1 WTANTPD
8 QIQITTGQSSY
19 AFKKGDTI
27 WSTVEKLK
35 SLGYKTTVA
44 EFAEL
49 NNVDLAKGEQRT
61 IPIGRT
67 FNINKDT
74 LTVKEADG
82 EVVSQTVQK
91 DKPDPVEN
99 TEQEN
104 KKSETTKE
112 SEPTANTSDK
122 TETSASSVDGA
133 SSSNTNNSTS
143 EKEASQGTS
152 ESSTTEADTGTSTN
166 NSQSTSNDA
175 NESTSTSSS
184 DQSQTGS
191 SDETDSSTSPSNPE
205 QPTNVVLGV
214 PFISQGNT
222 MLCEGTSLLEALHY
236 KGVATNQDLMTFVKS
251 MPLSPD
257 NNPNNGFSGEWRHN
271 VDGTY
276 QGMNPAP
283 VVSWGVANGGN
294 VVDISGSSVQGLK
307 DEIVNGNPVV
317 AWVTY
322 AFEPAQHK
330 SMFWGD
336 AIWNRHVVAVDGFK
350 DGFYHVVDPVFGASW
365 INAGS
370 FETAYNVSQLA
381 VSVR

>member
-1 WTANTPD
+1 MKIRSKRTKIETA
-8 QIQITTGQSSY
+8 
-19 AFKKGDTI
+19 
-27 WSTVEKLK
+27 
-35 SLGYKTTVA
+35 
-44 EFAEL
+44 
-49 NNVDLAKGEQRT
+49 
-61 IPIGRT
+61 
-67 FNINKDT
+67 
-74 LTVKEADG
+74 
-82 EVVSQTVQK
+82 
-91 DKPDPVEN
+91 
-99 TEQEN
+99 
-104 KKSETTKE
+104 KE

-191 SDETDSSTSPSNPE
+191 SDETDSSTSPSKPE

-283 VVSWGVANGGN
+283 VVSWGVANGECCRYFRFISTRIKRRNCKWKSRCSMGN
-294 VVDISGSSVQGLK
+294 LC
-307 DEIVNGNPVV
+307 
-317 AWVTY
+317 
-322 AFEPAQHK
+322 F
-330 SMFWGD
+330 
-336 AIWNRHVVAVDGFK
+336 
-350 DGFYHVVDPVFGASW
+350 
-365 INAGS
+365 
-370 FETAYNVSQLA
+370 
-381 VSVR
+381 

>member
-1 WTANTPD
+1 
-8 QIQITTGQSSY
+8 
-19 AFKKGDTI
+19 
-27 WSTVEKLK
+27 
-35 SLGYKTTVA
+35 
-44 EFAEL
+44 
-49 NNVDLAKGEQRT
+49 
-61 IPIGRT
+61 
-67 FNINKDT
+67 
-74 LTVKEADG
+74 
-82 EVVSQTVQK
+82 
-91 DKPDPVEN
+91 
-99 TEQEN
+99 
-104 KKSETTKE
+104 
-112 SEPTANTSDK
+112 
-122 TETSASSVDGA
+122 
-133 SSSNTNNSTS
+133 
-143 EKEASQGTS
+143 GTS